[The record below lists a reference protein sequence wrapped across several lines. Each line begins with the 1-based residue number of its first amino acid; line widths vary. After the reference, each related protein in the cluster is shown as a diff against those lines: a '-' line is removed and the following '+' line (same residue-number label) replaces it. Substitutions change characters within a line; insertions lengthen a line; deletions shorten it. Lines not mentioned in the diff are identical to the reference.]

1 MTKSNIPGLSPLWL
15 IMLALVLGVLFVVM
29 IPVSIA
35 GGDAIRRSD
44 WIGFA
49 AGVVSGAMTLLAAAT
64 AWFAVQRQIAAQ
76 KEIASLTETE
86 TCEIMRG
93 DLIELVYRINVFW
106 MSVDH
111 ALKPA
116 KNESIRAW
124 RQTSVIEYFYEL
136 PNAIEIEQLEKC
148 AASLGAQK
156 RRGLLV
162 LIFILKE
169 LRRKAEHFAGGPK
182 QPGKNPVKWR
192 GGRLAVLRTM
202 LTIIDQD
209 LRRALTPIC
218 PWNLRDA

>member
-15 IMLALVLGVLFVVM
+15 IMLALALGVLIVVM

-35 GGDAIRRSD
+35 GGDAIRWSD

-106 MSVDH
+106 MSVDQ
-111 ALKPA
+111 PA